1 MSELTL
7 TILKLGLFLVLWLFV
22 VSLVAVLR
30 GDLYGTRVVNRVTT
44 RTPAAGG
51 AVAGPQSDTRPRRR
65 DRRTPVGDSLVVTS
79 GQLAGTRL
87 PLGDGDFL
95 IGRSPECLL
104 VVDDD
109 FASGRHARIFRTE
122 TGWAIEDLGST
133 NGTFVEDQR
142 IGEPT
147 VIEFG
152 TPVRVGRTTLELQ
165 R

>member
-1 MSELTL
+1 M
-7 TILKLGLFLVLWLFV
+7 
-22 VSLVAVLR
+22 
-30 GDLYGTRVVNRVTT
+30 
-44 RTPAAGG
+44 
-51 AVAGPQSDTRPRRR
+51 
-65 DRRTPVGDSLVVTS
+65 
-79 GQLAGTRL
+79 AGTRL